1 MQESILTMTAFNRKA
16 EYASEFC
23 IVADR
28 FMRIKRQVISHKMHA
43 GLHQMS
49 DSTPL
54 DTSNSW

>member
-1 MQESILTMTAFNRKA
+1 MTAFNRKA